1 MLLKRIQ
8 KLGLLGEVREWKN
21 RLEDEEEM
29 RRMFERCGGNRRMQY
44 HGNGKDDAP

>member
-1 MLLKRIQ
+1 MLLKWTQ
-8 KLGLLGEVREWKN
+8 KLGLLGETRERKN

-29 RRMFERCGGNRRMQY
+29 RRMFERCGGHRRTQY